1 MSALT
6 TGGSLVHRVCMVAAV
21 HVESPKA
28 QAFRNQLIKPAL
40 LRAYFLA
47 KLPLAAIAGLKV
59 KVLDGERCEASVPFR
74 WITQNPFSSIYFA
87 ALTMAAELS
96 CAGLALM
103 AARGAP
109 EPVSVLPVGLSGSF
123 EKKATALTTFTCTD
137 GAKLFAAVNRA
148 LESGDG
154 VTVDTQTVGTMPDGT
169 IAARFTFTWSFKRK
183 S

>member
-1 MSALT
+1 
-6 TGGSLVHRVCMVAAV
+6 MVSAV
-21 HVESPKA
+21 HVESPRA

-59 KVLDGERCEASVPFR
+59 KVLDGERCEATVPYG
-74 WITQNPFSSIYFA
+74 WITQNPFGSMYFA

-109 EPVSVLPVGLSGSF
+109 EPVSVLPVGLTGTF
-123 EKKATALTTFTCTD
+123 EKKATALTTFTCND
-137 GAKLFAAVNRA
+137 GATLFAAVNRA
-148 LESGDG
+148 LETGEG
-154 VTVDTQTVGTMPDGT
+154 VTAETETIGRMPDGT
-169 IAARFTFTWSFKRK
+169 IAARFKFTWSYKRK
-183 S
+183 SAR